1 MKIILTFNKISKII
15 SDEIKE
21 NKDLNNFKELMG
33 KDEIIKSQLN
43 SAEEIKEN
51 GFKNIK
57 NIMIKFEKNYNSIQ
71 KLEFSIAK
79 FEGGLGSPKK
89 QTIYGIK

>member
-57 NIMIKFEKNYNSIQ
+57 NIVIKFEKNYKNIQ
-71 KLEFSIAK
+71 KVEFSTVK
-79 FEGGLGSPKK
+79 FEGELGLPKK
-89 QTIYGIK
+89 YNHS